1 VICVKKVAT
10 EAETI
15 MADRFTS
22 LLDMIDGGGMGAEG
36 NTFKGGG
43 LLSDVANAL
52 FQPAGYRERQR
63 GMAETR
69 PQARPMSMGTQSPAP
84 SAPLQ
89 PTQIQPGPGM
99 PGFNAPPPPPQNTP
113 QMPSDPR
120 APSPQP
126 AFAFAPNNAR
136 PMVNGQM
143 PQETPAP
150 SPMGMDPMLARLE
163 AMLTPE
169 QRQQLEML
177 PPDQRMGMIQ
187 RLIQMRQSGM

>member
-1 VICVKKVAT
+1 
-10 EAETI
+10 

-63 GMAETR
+63 GMAEAR
-69 PQARPMSMGTQSPAP
+69 PKARPMSMGTQPPAP
-84 SAPLQ
+84 SAPSAPPQ
-89 PTQIQPGPGM
+89 PTPIQPGPGM
-99 PGFNAPPPPPQNTP
+99 PGFNAPPQPMQAAPA
-113 QMPSDPR
+113 MPSDPR
-120 APSPQP
+120 TPSLPTRLQPGPGMPGFNAPPMQ
-126 AFAFAPNNAR
+126 NNAR
-136 PMVNGQM
+136 PMANGQM

-150 SPMGMDPMLARLE
+150 SPMGMDPMMSQVE
-163 AMLTPE
+163 SMLTPE

-177 PPDQRMGMIQ
+177 PPDQRMGIMQ
-187 RLIQMRQSGM
+187 RLMQAQGGM